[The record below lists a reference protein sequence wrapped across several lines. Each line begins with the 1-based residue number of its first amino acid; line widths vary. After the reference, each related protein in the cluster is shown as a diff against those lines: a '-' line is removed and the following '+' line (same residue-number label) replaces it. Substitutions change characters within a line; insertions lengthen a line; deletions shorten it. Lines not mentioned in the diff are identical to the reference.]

1 MVEDECRAIHTQH
14 LTIFGKFLRAKV
26 PIVEVGEI
34 IFRHVFSVHTTKH
47 RSFPAC
53 KGLAYF
59 YHFLHIVMLP
69 GLVYSRLDIYLPRCC
84 IATTRS
90 YSSFSFQGGKSSS
103 ASMPTQQLMPMNPG
117 NYIVLGKGMLRL
129 KQSAG
134 VSNVDNCTRRTNYQ
148 LRHAAEHDTNT
159 YNERD
164 LVSRSRNGQ
173 ALYNDTNHFYTTSVY
188 PQARIE
194 AEKLLLDRLR
204 WPTSRRF
211 I

>member
-1 MVEDECRAIHTQH
+1 
-14 LTIFGKFLRAKV
+14 
-26 PIVEVGEI
+26 
-34 IFRHVFSVHTTKH
+34 
-47 RSFPAC
+47 
-53 KGLAYF
+53 
-59 YHFLHIVMLP
+59 
-69 GLVYSRLDIYLPRCC
+69 
-84 IATTRS
+84 
-90 YSSFSFQGGKSSS
+90 
-103 ASMPTQQLMPMNPG
+103 MPTQQLMPMNPG